1 MATRTKSFEEITGSE
16 LLRASSLK
24 VDGDSRTV
32 CYEEAEEKG
41 ILHFYNYTRTDE
53 QYNNYCSCGK
63 HYTTIRGV
71 LNHIKREVE

>member
-32 CYEEAEEKG
+32 
-41 ILHFYNYTRTDE
+41 
-53 QYNNYCSCGK
+53 
-63 HYTTIRGV
+63 
-71 LNHIKREVE
+71 EVE